1 MSKIYDSYFYNIK
14 DIDRTDGAYKEL
26 EVNQE
31 VPTQKLKIPELLK
44 PDNQTETDTF
54 YTVEARTGD
63 TQFLPGKKTKTFGYN
78 ANYLGKTIVFENGK
92 NIHINLKNSLP
103 ILTTFHWHGL
113 NVSGPIVD
121 GGCHAPVYPG
131 ETNHIDFTVDQPA
144 ATLWLHAHP
153 CPATAQE
160 VWKGL
165 ATMVLIKDK
174 ITDQLPI
181 PKEYGINDI
190 PLILQ
195 DRNFHEDNQFNY
207 RKDYDP
213 DGTLGTVPLING
225 TINPYF
231 EVKTQKVRFRI
242 LNGSNRREWRLH
254 FSDDLT
260 FAQIGS
266 DGGLLEE
273 PVYMKKLMI
282 TCAERDEVVVD
293 FGNYQPGDQVIL
305 YSDKTP
311 ILTLKIHNFKKD
323 SDNLPDHLVDI
334 VDHPVTENTKI
345 HEVLMSG
352 MDETVAINGKKFN
365 MQRIDDRQ
373 QVGNTEYWDITN
385 NNEVDGGMIHP
396 YHMHGTLF
404 KVVSRNGQA
413 PYPNE
418 LGLKDTISVNPNET
432 VRIKVTCPKTGVYMN
447 HCHILEHEDGGMM
460 AQFEV
465 FDPNHPKEYQL
476 MDMNTLMQAFA
487 KELKIPE
494 SEVWLGGM
502 DSYEKTNTEM

>member
-31 VPTQKLKIPELLK
+31 VPAQKLKIPELLK

-54 YTVEARTGD
+54 YTVEARTGE

-113 NVSGPIVD
+113 NVSGPIID

-165 ATMVLIKDK
+165 ATVVLIKDK
-174 ITDQLPI
+174 IADQLPI
-181 PKEYGINDI
+181 PKEYGIDDI

-273 PVYMKKLMI
+273 PVFMKKLMI

-404 KVVSRNGQA
+404 KVVSRNGKA

-465 FDPNHPKEYQL
+465 FDPNHPKEYRL